1 MGFLVVFLL
10 KLGLFASVASAEDKL
25 NLQTFLDKVQTQ
37 NLDLK
42 VEQAK
47 LKSADAQSS
56 TIGLPPPMVS
66 FSKLTEREGSSAQG
80 FEVSQVIPFPG
91 KLIKNKSSR
100 NLEAQ
105 TQKLV
110 FSTRQKQ
117 LQSEAKQAFYE
128 YWAVSEKILILRQRN
143 RILSSH
149 LKLTRS
155 GVRSDSSL
163 KLHLLKTE
171 SDLDLLENDLE
182 VASQDLEEKR
192 LKMAVL
198 MNLPSSSKIPEP
210 EEPPLSP
217 LPAEPTSTS
226 NLPQLQV
233 TELQLQTLAARE
245 SEAKQSWFPDFTV
258 SYKEMGATQMMPQY
272 SEIMVGI
279 TLPFLFA
286 WEPSSEEKKT
296 TAQRLEAELQYEKMK
311 LETSSSKSISWTRAR
326 SIRKQLINLQ
336 EKIIPKAHK
345 RMQLIQNIAP
355 RDMESLQDHRETM
368 ESFSDLQLKVLD
380 LRLSYEKS
388 LSELEKWTPLSGA
401 ANE

>member
-1 MGFLVVFLL
+1 MRIFMVLFL
-10 KLGLFASVASAEDKL
+10 KLTLLSPFASAEDKL
-25 NLQTFLDKVQTQ
+25 SIHAFLDKVQAQ

-47 LKSADAQSS
+47 LESAEAQSS
-56 TIGLPPPMVS
+56 AIGLPPPMVS
-66 FSKLTEREGSSAQG
+66 ISKLTEKEGSSAQG
-80 FEVSQVIPFPG
+80 FEVSQMIPFPG
-91 KLIKNKSSR
+91 KLIKDKSSR

-110 FSTRQKQ
+110 FSTKQKE
-117 LQSEAKQAFYE
+117 LQSEAILAFYE
-128 YWAVSEKILILRQRN
+128 YWATSEKILILKQRN
-143 RILSSH
+143 RILSNH
-149 LKLTRS
+149 LKLARS

-182 VASQDLEEKR
+182 TANQDLEEKR

-198 MNLPSSSKIPEP
+198 MNLPSSTKIPEP
-210 EEPPLSP
+210 EEPPLSS
-217 LPAEPTSTS
+217 LPAEPESTID
-226 NLPQLQV
+226 LPQLKV
-233 TELQLQTLAARE
+233 SELQLQTLTTRE
-245 SEAKQSWFPDFTV
+245 SEAKQSWFPDFTL

-272 SEIMVGI
+272 SEIMVGM

-286 WEPSSEEKKT
+286 WEPSSEVKKAS
-296 TAQRLEAELQYEKMK
+296 AQRHEAELQYEKMK
-311 LETSSSKSISWTRAR
+311 QETNSLRSISWTRAR
-326 SIRKQLINLQ
+326 SIRKQLTTLQ

-345 RMQLIQNIAP
+345 RMQLINNIAP

-368 ESFSDLQLKVLD
+368 ETFSDLQLKVLD

-388 LSELEKWTPLSGA
+388 LSELEKWIPISGA